1 MTSTVHD
8 VLTHTGTTPVA
19 RGGPGLGVRLCS
31 YPRPPATVIEVG
43 GEIDAHN
50 AQHVT
55 DYLADFIYVCRPLVL
70 DLSGVDFLGTA
81 GFRAILQFAEE
92 CRRAERHWALVSSHA
107 VKILLRVE
115 PNHRLPTAGS
125 VDTALQR
132 FAAVPKPARK
142 LRLVTAPE

>member
-1 MTSTVHD
+1 MTSTVQH
-8 VLTHTGTTPVA
+8 VLTLTATTPIA
-19 RGGPGLGVRLCS
+19 HGDAGLGLRLYS

-55 DYLADFIYVCRPLVL
+55 DYFADFIYVGHPLVL
-70 DLSGVDFLGTA
+70 DLSGVDFLGTE
-81 GFRAILQFAEE
+81 GFSAILQFAEE
-92 CRRAERHWALVSSHA
+92 CRRAERPWALVGSRA

-115 PNHRLPTAGS
+115 TNHRLPTAGS

-132 FAAVPKPARK
+132 FAERPKPARR
-142 LRLVTAPE
+142 LRVVEAS

>member
-1 MTSTVHD
+1 MTSTVHH
-8 VLTHTGTTPVA
+8 VLTHTGATPVA
-19 RGGPGLGVRLCS
+19 SGGPGLGVWLCS

-50 AQHVT
+50 AQYVT
-55 DYLADFIYVCRPLVL
+55 DYFADFIYVGHPLVL

-81 GFRAILQFAEE
+81 GFMAILQFAEE
-92 CRRAERHWALVSSHA
+92 CRRAERHWALVGSRA
-107 VKILLRVE
+107 VKVLLRIE

-132 FAAVPKPARK
+132 FAAMPKRAWK
-142 LRLVTAPE
+142 LRMVKAS